1 MLDRSWV
8 VVAGEDVLKGAAT
21 LGITTFSIAIKY
33 DTTSDTQ
40 HSKPCAECRYT
51 KCYYANRSGVIK
63 AAYYA

>member
-40 HSKPCAECRYT
+40 HSKPLC
-51 KCYYANRSGVIK
+51 
-63 AAYYA
+63 